1 MMTTETTT
9 VHATETSRFD
19 KPDSKL
25 YNVEAS
31 AEHGSFFG
39 NKISS
44 KVSRYFNQRVLNTHR
59 HVVN

>member
-39 NKISS
+39 NNI
-44 KVSRYFNQRVLNTHR
+44 F
-59 HVVN
+59 

>member
-9 VHATETSRFD
+9 IHATETSRFD

-31 AEHGSFFG
+31 AEYLLKYLDILTSE
-39 NKISS
+39 
-44 KVSRYFNQRVLNTHR
+44 Y
-59 HVVN
+59 